1 VPDAPR
7 HAALATRGPQ
17 QADGRREL
25 PALPDLVVLS
35 HLHWQWVWQRPQHLV
50 TRLARGRAAAGAR
63 TWFVEE
69 PIEGDVPRAELHTE
83 ERDNLTRIW
92 LVVPPA
98 DPPAW
103 IVGFAVAGA
112 EDYPEMLRVLLA
124 EQARPAPDVWL
135 YTPMAVDIALGLRP
149 GRIAYDVMDDLTAFA
164 RPPAELLARQRRAL
178 READVVYA
186 GGRSLQRS
194 VAAQGRPDCHLF
206 PSGVEA
212 GHYARS
218 RALRRPRAERVAGYV
233 GVIDE
238 RLDLQ
243 LLADLAASLPD
254 WTVRVVGP
262 VFKIEPAT
270 LPVAPNLEYPGMA
283 AYEQL
288 PAVMAGFDVAIMPFA
303 LNDATRSISPTKT
316 LEYLAAGLPVVST
329 RVPDVVAD
337 YQGVVHLADD
347 GAGFAAACVEV
358 VEHRRED
365 RDDRLRPLQA
375 RHEWDDIAARMSEL
389 LERAPSRLSLPRA
402 ADAAPRPS
410 P

>member
-1 VPDAPR
+1 MPDTSR
-7 HAALATRGPQ
+7 HAPIAARGRHRADALP
-17 QADGRREL
+17 DL
-25 PALPDLVVLS
+25 SPLPDLVVLS

-50 TRLARGRAAAGAR
+50 TRLARRRAAAGAR

-69 PIEGDVPRAELHTE
+69 PIDGDVPRAELHIE
-83 ERDNLTRIW
+83 ERDDLTRIW

-178 READVVYA
+178 MEADVVYA
-186 GGRSLQRS
+186 GGRSLHRS

-218 RALRRPRAERVAGYV
+218 RALRTPRAERVAGYV

-243 LLADLAASLPD
+243 LLADLAANLPD

-262 VFKIEPAT
+262 VFKIDPAT

-365 RDDRLRPLQA
+365 RDARLRPLQA
-375 RHEWDDIAARMSEL
+375 RHEWDDIAARMGEL
-389 LERAPSRLSLPRA
+389 LERTPSRLRSPCA
-402 ADAAPRPS
+402 TDAPP
-410 P
+410 